1 MTSPE
6 SLERT
11 KTIPDG
17 GVERAV
23 LLAGRE
29 VYLCVFEL
37 FAVCGMK
44 KVADKCLE
52 FRVWKRQRTKHSPRV
67 ERGHCCL
74 LRVKEGWAG
83 VWVGGEIQKHP
94 IE

>member
-1 MTSPE
+1 M
-6 SLERT
+6 ERT

-44 KVADKCLE
+44 KVVDKCPEEEAEGQTQPTGREGPLLLAGSE
-52 FRVWKRQRTKHSPRV
+52 GEVSGRV
-67 ERGHCCL
+67 
-74 LRVKEGWAG
+74 GWG
-83 VWVGGEIQKHP
+83 WNSETPH
-94 IE
+94 